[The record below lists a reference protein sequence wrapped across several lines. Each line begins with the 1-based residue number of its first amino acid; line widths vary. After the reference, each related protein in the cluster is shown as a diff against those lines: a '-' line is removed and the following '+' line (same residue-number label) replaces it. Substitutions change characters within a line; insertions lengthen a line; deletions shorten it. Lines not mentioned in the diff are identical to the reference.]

1 MQVFEDLSL
10 EISTISIAPIVNYKM
25 IESVLSNSRAVI
37 IQAFGMGNLPTN
49 NPRFMNMLTNAINQ
63 GTICVIMTQ
72 CFQGEVND
80 IYACGRELVEKG
92 AVLAYDMTLECIFAK
107 LSYLIGK
114 KYSTQKIKA
123 MMMQS
128 LRGEL
133 TDHNKNKEHFTL
145 KSSKMV
151 TAIAEIMN
159 VTDQDDIKQINL
171 TLGPL
176 LVNSVTAT
184 SNLDLMKSLAAE
196 GADFNNVDY
205 RGRGPIH
212 IAAQNGN
219 LEICKWLIEQRVNL
233 DYVDQLGYSALYLA
247 CTNKRSEV
255 V

>member
-1 MQVFEDLSL
+1 
-10 EISTISIAPIVNYKM
+10 
-25 IESVLSNSRAVI
+25 
-37 IQAFGMGNLPTN
+37 MGNLPTN
-49 NPRFMNMLTNAINQ
+49 NARFMDLLTKAIKDD
-63 GTICVIMTQ
+63 TIVVIMTQ
-72 CFQGEVND
+72 CYQGEVND
-80 IYACGRELVEKG
+80 IYECGRILVDKG

-128 LRGEL
+128 LRGEM
-133 TDHNKNKEHFTL
+133 TDQNKNKENFTL

-151 TAIAEIMN
+151 SAIAEIMN

-171 TLGPL
+171 TLAPL

-184 SNLDLMKSLAAE
+184 NNLDLMKSLAAE

-212 IAAQNGN
+212 IAAVNGN
-219 LEICKWLIEQRVNL
+219 VEIAKWLIEQRVNL
-233 DYVDQLGYSALYLA
+233 DFVD
-247 CTNKRSEV
+247 
-255 V
+255 